1 MLSGPP
7 AKAGSWTESTD
18 TLVLI
23 NTCTALQGDHTL
35 ARHGPIAIWRL
46 GISATIIFAIVI
58 AAHSAMALPAR
69 VAPAFDTPLTTVA
82 LGEDR
87 SETVLSTR
95 RQTLLIQRIQIRLAE
110 LGIYE
115 GTIEGEMTPNTSQAI
130 RQYQRLANLPLDG
143 RPSNKLLSHLNSAA
157 GAAQKLLLKLNDART
172 QQIAEARADLEDVFG
187 PDWSGTAAP
196 SEIVPAGCFATPTT
210 HCLLRLAENS
220 AQAVTREDLKDWALS
235 TVIEAFAR
243 TGDLNAAMAAA
254 RTIDDPRSVLAA
266 ISAVTVILASEGRG
280 DEALTLAERMPSPVI
295 RDKARRA
302 VATAEAT
309 AGDIEQALATATGI
323 VEPREQF
330 EALVAISWAL
340 LEQGKND
347 KATDLATRA
356 EKIATTFG
364 AAIIR
369 DWALNE
375 LANLQ
380 AELGN
385 YARARAMTDDISSS
399 SGRVQ
404 VLCALATLEAENHE
418 LDAARQALS
427 EASLIARTIT
437 RRAEQH
443 QARGRLAAAHAALG
457 EFDIALR
464 HAGNIELG
472 YTHAFAISRI
482 AIAMGEQGQVVEA
495 IKLAKSVEDERLRVD
510 ALLIISRTRTELDD
524 SAGATLAGDEVKK
537 AVEGIRSSLDRTS
550 VLADLAIAEALA
562 GRDGKTLFAQ
572 ALAELRDM
580 NDNWARARML
590 AKAATTLFVLR
601 GL

>member
-1 MLSGPP
+1 M
-7 AKAGSWTESTD
+7 
-18 TLVLI
+18 I
-23 NTCTALQGDHTL
+23 NTCTPH
-35 ARHGPIAIWRL
+35 HGSHISERRGEIAIWRL
-46 GISATIIFAIVI
+46 VVAVLIVFAIVT
-58 AAHSAMALPAR
+58 AAHSAIALPAR
-69 VAPAFDTPLTTVA
+69 FAPSFDGPLTAVA
-82 LGEDR
+82 LGKDR
-87 SETVLSTR
+87 SETILSTR
-95 RQTLLIQRIQIRLAE
+95 RQALLIQRIQIRLAE

-143 RPSNKLLSHLNSAA
+143 RPSNKLLSYLNSAA
-157 GAAQKLLLKLNDART
+157 GAAQKLLLKLNDSRA

-187 PDWSGTAAP
+187 PDWNGTAAP

-323 VEPREQF
+323 VEPREKF
-330 EALVAISWAL
+330 EALVAISWTL

-347 KATDLATRA
+347 MATDLATRA

-380 AELGN
+380 AKLGN
-385 YARARAMTDDISSS
+385 YARARAMADDMSSS

-427 EASLIARTIT
+427 EASFIARTIT

-482 AIAMGEQGQVVEA
+482 AIAIGEQGQVVEA
-495 IKLAKSVEDERLRVD
+495 IKLANSVEDERLRVD

-550 VLADLAIAEALA
+550 VLADLSIAEALA

-580 NDNWARARML
+580 DDNWARARML